1 MARYLAHRVFRSAA
15 AILGILVVVFFI
27 LHLTGDPVRLML
39 PPQASEED
47 YVAMKKALGMDK
59 PLGEQFVH
67 YMLGALHGDF
77 GKSLRFRGQSA
88 MELVTER
95 FPATVQLALAALAIS
110 VALSLPL
117 GVIAAVRRHSLWDN
131 LAMTLALVG
140 QAMPNFW
147 LALLFISVFAVKL
160 RWLPSSG
167 RSGPDSL
174 ILPALTLALFMVART
189 TRLVRSSLLEVMGED
204 YIRTARGKGLAEV
217 AVILRHALRNAALP
231 VVTIIG
237 LDLGTLMGGAVVTE
251 TVFAWP
257 GIGFLAVGSIY
268 VRDFPVV
275 QAVVFFTALFF
286 VVINLAVDL
295 LYSVLDPRI
304 RVA

>member
-1 MARYLAHRVFRSAA
+1 MVRYLAHRLFRSAV
-15 AILGILVVVFFI
+15 AIVGILIVVFFI

-59 PLGEQFVH
+59 PLSEQFLH
-67 YMLGALHGDF
+67 YMLGALRGDF

-95 FPATVQLALAALAIS
+95 FPATLQLAVAALLIS
-110 VALSLPL
+110 VVVSVPL
-117 GVIAAVRRHSLWDN
+117 GLIAAVKRYSIWDN
-131 LAMTLALVG
+131 LAMSIALIG

-147 LALLFISVFAVKL
+147 LALLLISVFAVKL
-160 RWLPSSG
+160 QWLPSSG
-167 RSGPDSL
+167 RSGAHSL
-174 ILPALTLALFMVART
+174 ILPAVTLALFMVART
-189 TRLVRSSLLEVMGED
+189 TRLVRSSMLEVLGED
-204 YIRTARGKGLAEV
+204 YIRTARGKGLHEW
-217 AVILRHALRNAALP
+217 AVNVRHALRNAALP
-231 VVTIIG
+231 VVTVIG

-286 VVINLAVDL
+286 VVINLVVDL
-295 LYSVLDPRI
+295 LYGVLDPRI
-304 RVA
+304 RLG

>member
-304 RVA
+304 RVT

>member
-1 MARYLAHRVFRSAA
+1 MARYLAHRLLRSAV
-15 AILGILVVVFFI
+15 AIFGILVVVFFI

-47 YVAMKKALGMDK
+47 YRAMKQALGMDK

-67 YMLGALHGDF
+67 YMVGALHGDF

-88 MELVTER
+88 TELVTER
-95 FPATVQLALAALAIS
+95 FPATIQLALAALAIS
-110 VALSLPL
+110 VVISVPL
-117 GVIAAVRRHSLWDN
+117 GIIAAVRRHSLWDN
-131 LAMTLALVG
+131 LAMSIALVG
-140 QAMPNFW
+140 QAIPNFW
-147 LALLFISVFAVKL
+147 LALLLISVFAVQL

-167 RSGPDSL
+167 RTAVQSL
-174 ILPALTLALFMVART
+174 VLPALTLALFMVART
-189 TRLVRSSLLEVMGED
+189 TRLVRSSMLEVMGED
-204 YIRTARGKGLAEV
+204 YIRTARGKGLAEWV
-217 AVILRHALRNAALP
+217 VVVRHGLRNAALP

-237 LDLGTLMGGAVVTE
+237 LDLGTLLGGAVVTE

-257 GIGFLAVGSIY
+257 GIGYLAVGSIY

-286 VVINLAVDL
+286 VLINLAVDL
-295 LYSVLDPRI
+295 LCGALDPRI
-304 RVA
+304 RLT